1 MQGYGLRIFGDRG
14 SMIEDVGFSLHERPP
29 SVACLE
35 QRVSGIAFVKDT
47 PLPPGHSTPMANG
60 PYMDE
65 FGAKTDLYPRAVTG
79 KSSLTSGSLHPN

>member
-1 MQGYGLRIFGDRG
+1 MQGYGLCIFGDRG

-35 QRVSGIAFVKDT
+35 QRVSGIAFVKNM
-47 PLPPGHSTPMANG
+47 PMANG

-65 FGAKTDLYPRAVTG
+65 FGA
-79 KSSLTSGSLHPN
+79 